1 MMPGIEEDFNFHKWV
16 LLSARIRKH
25 EEAYTVISIEK
36 RTKMHIVLNGRKL
49 FKLRTELVS
58 EPLF

>member
-1 MMPGIEEDFNFHKWV
+1 MMPGIEEDFNFHKGV
-16 LLSARIRKH
+16 LLSARIREH

-49 FKLRTELVS
+49 FKLRIEVVS